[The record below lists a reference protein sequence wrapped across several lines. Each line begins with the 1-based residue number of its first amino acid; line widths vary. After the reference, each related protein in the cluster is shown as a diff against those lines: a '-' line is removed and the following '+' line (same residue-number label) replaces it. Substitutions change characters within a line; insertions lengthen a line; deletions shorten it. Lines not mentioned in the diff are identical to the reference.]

1 MSDKYGRERLLII
14 DGELAEEEQ
23 KQEIQY
29 QLYHDCY
36 MYALRSILKD
46 TLWKIEEPQETA
58 EPLYPREVNNIISFI
73 GDRGTGKTTVLREFC
88 WLLQNFRSGRKSSW
102 INSMP
107 LDEEAKE
114 RLLRIEINFTV
125 LSPIDASLLEEKED
139 LFELILAGLFEKC
152 EELWRGGSYTYE
164 NRYSKTREMLLKKF
178 GEVYRNHKSVKQGD
192 RQEDPGES
200 VVTRLRTMASSKKI
214 QTAFGEL
221 IDSFFHLIEGGNT
234 NRAVDYLIIVIDD
247 LDLNLEHGF
256 QMLEELQKYL
266 THSNVII
273 LTAL

>member
-1 MSDKYGRERLLII
+1 MSNKYGRERLLII

-46 TLWKIEEPQETA
+46 TLWKIETPQEET

-88 WLLQNFRSGRKSSW
+88 WLLQNLRSSRKNSW
-102 INSMP
+102 INNMP

-114 RLLRIEINFTV
+114 RLLRTEINFTV

-152 EELWRGGSYTYE
+152 EEYWRG
-164 NRYSKTREMLLKKF
+164 
-178 GEVYRNHKSVKQGD
+178 
-192 RQEDPGES
+192 
-200 VVTRLRTMASSKKI
+200 
-214 QTAFGEL
+214 
-221 IDSFFHLIEGGNT
+221 
-234 NRAVDYLIIVIDD
+234 
-247 LDLNLEHGF
+247 
-256 QMLEELQKYL
+256 
-266 THSNVII
+266 
-273 LTAL
+273 